1 MRRNKLLA
9 VILSAAMILSMV
21 GCGAKTEPAAEPAAE
36 PVAEE
41 AAAEEPAAEEPA
53 AEEAAATDAGYE
65 ECTLTMS
72 WWGGDGRH
80 EATQAAI
87 DKFMETYPGITV
99 EPNFGVW
106 DGWEDTMSTA
116 FYAGTAPDVNQI
128 NWNWITSFSSDGSA
142 FVDLNT
148 LSDTIDLTQFSQ
160 SALDACTVNGELQ
173 AIPVAM
179 TGRIFYWNQSTFE
192 KAGIAV
198 PTTLEELMAAG
209 ETFKTALG
217 DDYYPIAMGEYD
229 RMIFMVYYLESV
241 YGKDWVVD
249 NKLNYTQEEIATGF
263 EFLQKMEDAHV
274 IPSIETI
281 LGDGASSLDKNPK
294 WIEGKYAGIF
304 EWDSSAGKFKD
315 ALEEGNEMVVGNYFE
330 DMGEFHGGYA
340 KVSLAF
346 AISETCEH
354 QKEAAMLI
362 NFLLNE
368 DEGIKLMASER
379 GIPLS
384 QAGLKVCQDN
394 DLLNPMVVEANGK
407 VLDWVDFNLDPKFE
421 DAELKS
427 SDGVYYD
434 AQAGFSYGDYDASE
448 AAEVLMKGIDE
459 VLAK

>member
-1 MRRNKLLA
+1 
-9 VILSAAMILSMV
+9 
-21 GCGAKTEPAAEPAAE
+21 
-36 PVAEE
+36 
-41 AAAEEPAAEEPA
+41 
-53 AEEAAATDAGYE
+53 
-65 ECTLTMS
+65 
-72 WWGGDGRH
+72 
-80 EATQAAI
+80 
-87 DKFMETYPGITV
+87 METYPGITV

-179 TGRIFYWNQSTFE
+179 TGRIFYWNQTTFE

-249 NKLNYTQEEIATGF
+249 NQLNYTQEEIATGF

-281 LGDGASSLDKNPK
+281 LGDGAASLDKNPK

-304 EWDSSAGKFKD
+304 EWDSQQEIKD
-315 ALEEGNEMVVGNYFE
+315 AL
-330 DMGEFHGGYA
+330 
-340 KVSLAF
+340 K
-346 AISETCEH
+346 
-354 QKEAAMLI
+354 K
-362 NFLLNE
+362 
-368 DEGIKLMASER
+368 
-379 GIPLS
+379 
-384 QAGLKVCQDN
+384 
-394 DLLNPMVVEANGK
+394 GK
-407 VLDWVDFNLDPKFE
+407 KW
-421 DAELKS
+421 S
-427 SDGVYYD
+427 
-434 AQAGFSYGDYDASE
+434 
-448 AAEVLMKGIDE
+448 
-459 VLAK
+459 